1 MNMNNVD
8 IKMKNRSAVYYESI
22 VPPRHWLVT
31 ASLLWDQIWIG
42 EFGSFF
48 STKWDPKSFPGVETP
63 DLAFMREIRQRSN
76 ILDENATPRR
86 QFDGIV
92 SPIGDTAEEYI
103 ETYSKLLQDFID
115 MRPVV
120 FPERYKELNDEM
132 PKDNASLVDLLSLL
146 RKRLIP
152 DWLTPGY
159 PDFDFFFDL
168 ERKKHVK
175 NARANQI
182 IHGVQATIPITA
194 ASLSLDKII
203 DFREERFF
211 QRRKFQDAVD
221 DLISQFNQCSTA
233 SQLERTS
240 KDISTFVWDRLNDL
254 DNIYRK
260 YRIDTTTKILGV
272 SISAPAIS
280 NVLSS
285 LLHVPFYTPAGILS
299 AIAILSAAILNER
312 SKAVSDIQKDSWAYL
327 WNIKRIKG

>member
-1 MNMNNVD
+1 MNIVD

-22 VPPRHWLVT
+22 VPPRSWIIT

-42 EFGSFF
+42 EFGIFF
-48 STKWDPKSFPGVETP
+48 SKKWDPKCFPDIETP
-63 DLAFMREIRQRSN
+63 DFVFMREIRKRSN

-103 ETYSKLLQDFID
+103 ETYSKLFQDFLD
-115 MRPVV
+115 KRPVI

-132 PKDNASLVDLLSLL
+132 PKDNANLVDLLSIL

-152 DWLTPGY
+152 YWLMPGY

-168 ERKKHVK
+168 EGKDHVE
-175 NARANQI
+175 NTRANQI
-182 IHGVQATIPITA
+182 IHGIQATIPISA

-203 DFREERFF
+203 DFREEKLL

-221 DLISQFNQCSTA
+221 DLIFQFNQCSSA

-240 KDISTFVWDRLNDL
+240 KDISTFVGDRLNDL

-260 YRIDTTTKILGV
+260 YRIETTTKILGV

-280 NVLSS
+280 GVLSS
-285 LLHVPFYTPAGILS
+285 LLHVPFYTPAGIVS
-299 AIAILSAAILNER
+299 AIAILSASILHER
-312 SKAVSDIQKDSWAYL
+312 SKAISDIQKDSWAYL
-327 WNIKRIKG
+327 WNIKKMKG